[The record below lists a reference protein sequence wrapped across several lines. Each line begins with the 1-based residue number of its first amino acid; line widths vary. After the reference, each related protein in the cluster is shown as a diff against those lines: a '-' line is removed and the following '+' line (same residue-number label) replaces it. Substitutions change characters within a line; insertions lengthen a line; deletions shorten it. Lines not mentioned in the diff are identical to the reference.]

1 MVRVLLLLPRYP
13 DFKHPSAL
21 IARMLTRDSPVVT
34 PGHAAMLNGHI
45 AHEEHSQGLVPET
58 HHGSHGS
65 SSLDEKAQDHHVE
78 NV

>member
-1 MVRVLLLLPRYP
+1 
-13 DFKHPSAL
+13 
-21 IARMLTRDSPVVT
+21 MLTRDSPVVT